1 MSITRKPPEG
11 EWIVVEDGVGRGRG
25 GVRVRN
31 NQADVATP
39 AQPHAVGAPEREGGR
54 EVGREGERET
64 LYIYVDNPARS
75 EGAAN
80 CKCGNTYNRERARE
94 RVGWRK
100 RESERE
106 SASEARE

>member
-11 EWIVVEDGVGRGRG
+11 EWIVEEDGVGRGRG

-54 EVGREGERET
+54 EGGR
-64 LYIYVDNPARS
+64 
-75 EGAAN
+75 
-80 CKCGNTYNRERARE
+80 
-94 RVGWRK
+94 
-100 RESERE
+100 
-106 SASEARE
+106 